1 MSPHVLAQ
9 DFGTG
14 ALQIATPVGV
24 AVLISALAGAVLAL
38 WLRTTTRP
46 SRVRSDDPTM
56 DLRSETP
63 AVVGLLT
70 NGFRVDDAT
79 MPATVV
85 DLAARGWF
93 TIDDIGGGRIVLHL
107 RSRTPDEALTAYEER
122 VLRHIRTHATDG
134 VVPAPA
140 LTLGPEGVSERWFR
154 GFARDV
160 TAHGRELGLCRRRWD
175 LWHVVLVWVAVTMAA
190 APALA
195 VASRADRTADPTGW
209 GSIGNLLTG
218 IAVVIAAVLFWFAQR
233 VTRSRDQVDTPA
245 GREAT
250 AHWRGVRTFYRDSG
264 RFEDK
269 PAAAVAIW
277 ERPLAY
283 ATALGLAPVVQRQIP
298 FETEHD
304 RHAWSLATGHWRRV
318 EVVYRAP
325 RPGWG
330 EPPWWVVITG
340 VLRTIVAGALAYAGF
355 YVASTDLEVDAVTF
369 TDDQRRIIGLV
380 GLIIAIAMSMVAAVS
395 VVRVLLGLSDLFAR
409 RTIEGELV
417 RRRERR
423 TGHWLPRPAQ
433 WVLARRSSRHMRR
446 PGAGLPITGRV
457 DDRRRRR
464 WYLAVDPGE
473 GERIRALRVRRHLH
487 DQVRQ
492 SARVRLT
499 HTPRVGY
506 VTKVEMLTPPRPS
519 AADGGD
525 ELHPLAGEALGRA
538 LSAMGVPGAAGGG
551 LAGALDRLE
560 TMTDADG
567 RPILDQVDD
576 EGVTL
581 RERIAA
587 GEAQLQAL
595 RDDQALDDARART
608 PLLGQILDTLTGDGR
623 SDDHARRNHGDTGA
637 RDR

>member
-1 MSPHVLAQ
+1 MSTALLAQ

-14 ALQIATPVGV
+14 AWQISTALGA
-24 AVLISALAGAVLAL
+24 AVLASAVAGVFLAL
-38 WLRTTTRP
+38 WLRRSTRP
-46 SRVRSDDPTM
+46 SRPRGDDPTM
-56 DLRSETP
+56 ELRSEPP

-85 DLAARGWF
+85 DLAARGWYS
-93 TIDDIGGGRIVLHL
+93 IDDIGGGRIVLRL
-107 RSRTPDEALTAYEER
+107 RPRPPSEQLTAYEER
-122 VLRHIRTHATDG
+122 VLNHVRDRADAG

-175 LWHVVLVWVAVTMAA
+175 VRHVVMAWVAVAIAA

-195 VASRADRTADPTGW
+195 VVSAAERTSDPTGW

-218 IAVVIAAVLFWFAQR
+218 VALVIAAWLFWFAQR
-233 VTRSRDQVDTPA
+233 VTRSGDQVDTAA

-250 AHWRGVRTFYRDSG
+250 AHWQGVRTFYRDSG

-283 ATALGLAPVVQRQIP
+283 ATALGLAPMVQRQIP

-330 EPPWWVVITG
+330 DAPWMVAITG
-340 VLRTIVAGALAYAGF
+340 VLRAIVAGALAVAGF
-355 YVASTDLEVDAVTF
+355 WVAGTELDVDAVAF
-369 TDDQRRIIGLV
+369 TDDQRRVIGLIGLV
-380 GLIIAIAMSMVAAVS
+380 VAIVMSVLAAIAAAGA
-395 VVRVLLGLSDLFAR
+395 LLGLSDLFAR
-409 RTIEGELV
+409 RTLEGELL
-417 RRRERR
+417 RRRERP
-423 TGHWLPRPAQ
+423 TGHWLPRPLQ
-433 WVLARRSSRHMRR
+433 WVLAERSSRHVRGRR
-446 PGAGLPITGRV
+446 TPIPIGGAV

-464 WYLAVDPGE
+464 WYLAVDPGD
-473 GERIRALRVRRHLH
+473 GERIRALRVRRHLYE
-487 DQVRQ
+487 QVRQ
-492 SARVRLT
+492 GARIRLT
-499 HTPRVGY
+499 HTPRLGY
-506 VTKVEMLTPPRPS
+506 VTGVETLAPPRTPV
-519 AADGGD
+519 ADEHD
-525 ELHPLAGEALGRA
+525 ELPPLVAETLERSRSALG
-538 LSAMGVPGAAGGG
+538 VPVGG

-567 RPILDQVDD
+567 RPILDQADD

-581 RERIAA
+581 RERLAQ
-587 GEAQLQAL
+587 GDAQLRAL
-595 RDDQALDDARART
+595 RDDPAHGDARART
-608 PLLGQILDTLTGDGR
+608 PLLGQILDTLAGDGR
-623 SDDHARRNHGDTGA
+623 SDDHARRDADHDA
-637 RDR
+637 RDADR